1 MKLVKTKELSEI
13 GTSHDS
19 DVKKKVFIGKDEIPK
34 LMQFGSA
41 TFKPGQ
47 EVTAHKHETMYEV
60 FLIQKGR
67 IDFIVEG
74 KKVTASEG
82 DCITVEAGELHSQHN
97 NYSKDVTWVYFGIA
111 TD

>member
-1 MKLVKTKELSEI
+1 MKLIKTKELPEI

-19 DVKKKVFIGKDEIPK
+19 DVKKKVFIGNGEIPK

-47 EVTAHKHETMYEV
+47 EVTTHKHETMYEV
-60 FLIQKGR
+60 FLIEKGK

-74 KKVTASEG
+74 EKVTVSEG

-97 NYSKDVTWVYFGIA
+97 NYEVDVTWVYFGIA